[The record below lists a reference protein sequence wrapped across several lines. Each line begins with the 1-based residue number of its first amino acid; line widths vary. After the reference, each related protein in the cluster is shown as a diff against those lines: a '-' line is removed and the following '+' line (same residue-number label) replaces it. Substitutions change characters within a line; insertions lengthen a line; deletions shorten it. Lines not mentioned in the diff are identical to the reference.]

1 MLEIKQ
7 YTTKSLREAL
17 GVTIYQWNT
26 KRQEILDYLKYYCD
40 YEILVQGTANIYI
53 IKEVYNQWEGMP
65 KKKKSDEAKAYYS
78 EKAEKVINQD
88 KYTTGSQLARDIRKL
103 DDFKLPHKEGTS
115 AVYCRE
121 VLKEEYD
128 IVDRQWRHVDME
140 KELYVPLTDAQLEF
154 LKNCFKEQF
163 SEDDNIEKKTNLI
176 NDYKNRVIT
185 QDEYKDAL
193 CSIELSAYEDAIS
206 MFIKKY
212 GFQPRKIPG
221 WSKKLSV

>member
-7 YTTKSLREAL
+7 YTTKGLREAL

-40 YEILVQGTANIYI
+40 YEILVQGTANVYI

-78 EKAEKVINQD
+78 QKAEKVINQD

-140 KELYVPLTDAQLEF
+140 KELYVPLTEAQLEF
-154 LKNCFKEQF
+154 LKNC
-163 SEDDNIEKKTNLI
+163 
-176 NDYKNRVIT
+176 YKIG
-185 QDEYKDAL
+185 
-193 CSIELSAYEDAIS
+193 C
-206 MFIKKY
+206 
-212 GFQPRKIPG
+212 
-221 WSKKLSV
+221 